1 MRLDDLRPTENV
13 DDRRGQGGGFGGFG
27 GGGIGGR
34 HIAIGGGGLGLV
46 AFIVIALLAN
56 GGDVGGLLNQMT
68 SDQSGLPYGPGQTQS
83 QPASA
88 EDQAAFEF
96 SRKIIG
102 STEDVWTQ
110 ILAKHGIQYRAATFA
125 PFTQSTQT
133 GCGEGE
139 AVMGPFYCPN
149 DHRVYID
156 LAFFNELATRFGAPG
171 QFAQAYVL
179 AHEVGH
185 NVQNI
190 LGTMDKVSGLSGG
203 RSSGASGA
211 SVRLELQADCY
222 AGVWAYAANQQFH
235 ILETGDV
242 EQGLAAATAVGDDTL
257 QKETEGRVVP
267 DTFTHGT
274 SEQRVRWF
282 RRGLS
287 SGDMDQCD
295 TFNARTL

>member
-1 MRLDDLRPTENV
+1 MV
-13 DDRRGQGGGFGGFG
+13 
-27 GGGIGGR
+27 
-34 HIAIGGGGLGLV
+34 IGGGGLGLV
-46 AFIVIALLAN
+46 AFIIIALLAN
-56 GGDVGGLLNQMT
+56 GGDIGGLLNGT
-68 SDQSGLPYGPGQTQS
+68 GGGQSTLPYGPGAQS
-83 QPASA
+83 EPASQ
-88 EDQAAFEF
+88 EDQAAFDF

-110 ILAKHGIQYRAATFA
+110 ILAKRGIQYQAATFT
-125 PFTQSTQT
+125 PFTQYTET
-133 GCGEGE
+133 GCGEGQ

-179 AHEVGH
+179 AHEIGH

-190 LGTMDKVSGLSGG
+190 LGTMDNVQAQL
-203 RSSGASGA
+203 SSGRGSGATGA

-222 AGVWAYAANQQFH
+222 AGVWAFSANRQFH

-257 QKETEGRVVP
+257 QKETQGRVAP
-267 DTFTHGT
+267 DSFTHGT

-287 SGDMDQCD
+287 TGDIDQCD
-295 TFNARTL
+295 TFNTRTL